1 MCDHEDHDHGAH
13 GHDHSHDHEDKSAH
27 FSLYLKINL
36 TQLECLNESEEGAGK
51 KVFKAWDERLDRERY
66 VESDADP
73 ELLFNIPFTGNVKLK
88 SIALLG
94 GENDSHPRVMKLF
107 KNIPNMSLD
116 QTSKEADQTF
126 ELPQS
131 YTDVLQLPAKIAR
144 FSNINCLSIFFPECY
159 GGEITKVYYIG
170 LTGDFMQAQRQE
182 VLITNY
188 ELAANPADHKQK
200 LNNMSGHM
208 IS

>member
-1 MCDHEDHDHGAH
+1 MCDHSHDH
-13 GHDHSHDHEDKSAH
+13 GHDHSHDHEDKSTS

-36 TQLECLNESEEGAGK
+36 PQLECLNESEEGSGK
-51 KVFKAWDERLDRERY
+51 KVFKPWDQRLDRELY
-66 VESDADP
+66 VESDVDP

-94 GENDSHPRVMKLF
+94 GENDTHPKCMKLF
-107 KNIPNMSLD
+107 KNIPNMCLD
-116 QTSKEADQTF
+116 QTGKEADQAF
-126 ELPQS
+126 ELPHA
-131 YTDVLQLPAKIAR
+131 YTDVLQLPTKIAR
-144 FSNINCLSIFFPECY
+144 FSNINHLSIFFPENY
-159 GGEITKVYYIG
+159 GSETTKIYYIG

-182 VLITNY
+182 ILITNY

-200 LNNMSGHM
+200 LNNMSNHM